1 MTEPRAEGVERD
13 LALLRTLAE
22 QAIPGTPLDV
32 RDCHGHWSPYF
43 NFHGD
48 PYVNDETPGWGSVAT
63 ICTGP
68 EDYGK
73 SRAEFIAAAD
83 PATVTALVDV
93 AFAAARILHPARG
106 DAPWLHTAEFD
117 DLRAALSRIEVSC
130 EPNGPPDLPVGP
142 NSIGSQ

>member
-1 MTEPRAEGVERD
+1 MGSDRAEGVEHD

-22 QAIPGTPLDV
+22 RAIPGTPLDT

-68 EDYGK
+68 EDYGR

-83 PATVTALVDV
+83 PNTVLGLLDEIERLHKALETEGYVKYERTSEGWKTTFV
-93 AFAAARILHPARG
+93 PG
-106 DAPWLHTAEFD
+106 TS
-117 DLRAALSRIEVSC
+117 LSRADDQPTNVT
-130 EPNGPPDLPVGP
+130 VGP
-142 NSIGSQ
+142 G